1 MYLIFFMKKIIT
13 GFSIWSI
20 IGLSGYLVYLFFQDY
35 NWLFLLTAILAP
47 ILLMFLTSPY
57 YKTNIITMIL
67 IGVFGYGAYIMS
79 YSVSFLALSCLIY
92 TILFKLVRI
101 FGNLNSQDYFDHY
114 SRLQRGSDLII
125 LGQLINSTTL
135 FEYEDG
141 SKVNYEDFKTLFEVQ
156 GHSKYVRELVDS
168 LIETYAKDFYN
179 TDLTKEKLQ
188 ELYIFAIYYSYP
200 NIAVKNK
207 DGILSVGTQYILNI
221 LNNLDLYNAIEGE
234 KFEEDRTIK
243 AIQKMIYNSEKI
255 HGQINE
261 EDITEEIIKF
271 NRYKS

>member
-1 MYLIFFMKKIIT
+1 
-13 GFSIWSI
+13 
-20 IGLSGYLVYLFFQDY
+20 
-35 NWLFLLTAILAP
+35 
-47 ILLMFLTSPY
+47 MFLTSPY
-57 YKTNIITMIL
+57 YKTNIITLIL
-67 IGVFGYGAYIMS
+67 IGIFGYGAYSMS
-79 YSVSFLALSCLIY
+79 YPLSFLALSCLIY

-125 LGQLINSTTL
+125 LGQLINSATL

-141 SKVNYEDFKTLFEVQ
+141 SKVNYEGFKTLFEVQ

-200 NIAVKNK
+200 NIAVKNQ
-207 DGILSVGTQYILNI
+207 DGILSVGSQYILNI

-243 AIQKMIYNSEKI
+243 AIQKMIYNSENV
-255 HGQINE
+255 HGRITE
-261 EDITEEIIKF
+261 EDITEEIVKF
-271 NRYKS
+271 NRQKKE